1 MARRASDR
9 WLDVPRRRRTQID
22 RFQIQNPA
30 YMLGRISI
38 SHFGGL
44 FFYLSTA
51 KLTKNIKN
59 IEPSGGQNNDV
70 PRKNHKKSGF
80 AL

>member
-1 MARRASDR
+1 
-9 WLDVPRRRRTQID
+9 
-22 RFQIQNPA
+22 
-30 YMLGRISI
+30 MLGRISI

-44 FFYLSTA
+44 FFCHSTS

-59 IEPSGGQNNDV
+59 NEPSGGQNNDV